1 MYFLLESNIRLKTVD
16 DIELDYNGHIIY
28 IQYTISN
35 QKLFYIYSTCIYI
48 VYLLTTHLTCIMG

>member
-1 MYFLLESNIRLKTVD
+1 MYFLLESNTRLKTVY
-16 DIELDYNGHIIY
+16 DIELDYKGHIIY

-35 QKLFYIYSTCIYI
+35 QKLLFYIYSIYL